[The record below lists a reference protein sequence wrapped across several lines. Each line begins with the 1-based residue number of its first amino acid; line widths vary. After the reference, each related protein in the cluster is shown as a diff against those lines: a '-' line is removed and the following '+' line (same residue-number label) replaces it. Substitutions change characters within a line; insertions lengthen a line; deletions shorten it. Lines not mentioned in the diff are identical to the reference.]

1 MIVNLAEIHFEESGL
16 YEEEI
21 YQDTDLKLLY
31 HLDMDGIED
40 SPHNPRSR

>member
-1 MIVNLAEIHFEESGL
+1 MIVNLAEIHLEESGPF
-16 YEEEI
+16 EEDI

-40 SPHNPRSR
+40 SPHDPKNR